1 LNTTHNS
8 LAEALGA
15 THGVVCAVGAGG
27 KKSLLHALARELRG
41 RIALTASVPM
51 QPPPTDLA
59 QATVIADDTRL
70 RQALSTAARP
80 GLTVYAAPSTKPGRL
95 GGVEPATIAWLHAR
109 AGFDYTLVKAD
120 GARGRGI
127 KAPRAGEPAIVPG
140 AQRVLAVVSAAVL
153 GRSLTAKVAHR
164 PERLASLVGAA
175 PGEPLAPTHL
185 LRLITSQ
192 RGSLQGCGASP
203 VTIVINQ
210 VDSSDQVPPLATMA
224 RQALAAQP
232 GIDRIALTCLKDSP
246 RLVALFSR
254 G

>member
-1 LNTTHNS
+1 MNTTHNS

-41 RIALTASVPM
+41 RIALTASVPT
-51 QPPPTDLA
+51 QPPPPDLA
-59 QATVIADDTRL
+59 QATVVADDTGL

-140 AQRVLAVVSAAVL
+140 VQRVLAVVSAAVL
-153 GRSLTAKVAHR
+153 G
-164 PERLASLVGAA
+164 RLASLVGAA

-210 VDSSDQVPPLATMA
+210 VDSSDQVPPLATIA